1 MKSTADMS
9 FDELIEYASV
19 DPTVSQEVERRFES
33 IVAIL
38 VVDFSSMRARMD
50 AFGVVS
56 TLVTVRG
63 AMRVYEPAV
72 LDAGGV
78 CTKTVADTLFAV
90 FPDAV
95 SALNAALDGHGRM
108 VVHNQSRPGNIANGA
123 PNAPIHPKT
132 GLGFGPSL
140 VIPGEN
146 LFGPQVNRAFI
157 LGEDIARKGEIL
169 ASSAFAAA
177 IGVPPAGVGVH
188 AAPHDREHAS
198 GFPFH
203 IYTDYRDESDLG
215 CKPKL

>member
-9 FDELIEYASV
+9 FDELIEHASF
-19 DPTVSQEVERRFES
+19 DPNVAQEIERRFRS

-56 TLVTVRG
+56 TLVTLRG

-72 LDAGGV
+72 LEAGGTSV
-78 CTKTVADTLFAV
+78 KTVADTLFAV
-90 FPDAV
+90 FPDA
-95 SALNAALDGHGRM
+95 SAALSAACEGHRRM
-108 VVHNQSRPGNIANGA
+108 AVHNRTRRGNIAHGE

-140 VIPGEN
+140 VIPNEN
-146 LFGPQVNRAFI
+146 LFGAEVNRAFI
-157 LGEDIARKGEIL
+157 LGEDVAQNGEIL
-169 ASSAFAAA
+169 ASVEFAAA
-177 IGVPPAGVGVH
+177 IGVPPVGVGVH
-188 AAPHDREHAS
+188 AAPHDREHAL

-203 IYTDYRDESDLG
+203 IYTDYRDESEAG
-215 CKPKL
+215 CKPKV